1 MVKIWNYALYILIL
15 YILLL
20 RPKVCFSE
28 NFFLKEKTLIEQ
40 LREIRDKI
48 SLDIKDLTTEQMK
61 EYFSKQK
68 TLHPTVWQKEGVGV
82 SNEV

>member
-1 MVKIWNYALYILIL
+1 MHAFPLVDAQ
-15 YILLL
+15 
-20 RPKVCFSE
+20 CG
-28 NFFLKEKTLIEQ
+28 

-61 EYFSKQK
+61 EYLSKQN
-68 TLHPTVWQKEGVGV
+68 TLHPTVWQKEGFGA

>member
-1 MVKIWNYALYILIL
+1 MKTKEIN
-15 YILLL
+15 
-20 RPKVCFSE
+20 KTE
-28 NFFLKEKTLIEQ
+28 EKTLIEQ

-68 TLHPTVWQKEGVGV
+68 TLHPTVWQK
-82 SNEV
+82 

>member
-1 MVKIWNYALYILIL
+1 MKTKEIN
-15 YILLL
+15 
-20 RPKVCFSE
+20 KTE
-28 NFFLKEKTLIEQ
+28 EKTLIEQ

-61 EYFSKQK
+61 EYFSKQN
-68 TLHPTVWQKEGVGV
+68 TLHPTVWEKDGFGA

>member
-1 MVKIWNYALYILIL
+1 MKTKEIYKTV
-15 YILLL
+15 
-20 RPKVCFSE
+20 
-28 NFFLKEKTLIEQ
+28 EKTLIEQ
-40 LREIRDKI
+40 LREIRDRI

-68 TLHPTVWQKEGVGV
+68 TLHPIVWQNEGFGA

>member
-1 MVKIWNYALYILIL
+1 M
-15 YILLL
+15 
-20 RPKVCFSE
+20 E
-28 NFFLKEKTLIEQ
+28 EKTLIEQ
-40 LREIRDKI
+40 LREIRVKI

-68 TLHPTVWQKEGVGV
+68 TLHPTVWQKEGVGA

>member
-1 MVKIWNYALYILIL
+1 M
-15 YILLL
+15 
-20 RPKVCFSE
+20 E
-28 NFFLKEKTLIEQ
+28 EKTLIEQ